1 MIIKKNF
8 DMKIDLDPDMI
19 ASFFEECSEKNF
31 KELQET
37 AEKID
42 DTSLSYL
49 AGFYLKKLFNEN
61 PEKFNAF
68 VGTYKLNTQP
78 KKEPKPVEEV
88 KMPKERDVLLLKD
101 KFGNWNRFHVLS
113 VDEYTYILMAN
124 SVLDAVFWGKWRLI
138 FSKSQ
143 VETGLK
149 NGTFRI
155 DKECNHEKD

>member
-37 AEKID
+37 AEKMD
-42 DTSLSYL
+42 EMSLSYL

-78 KKEPKPVEEV
+78 KKESEPVKEV

-101 KFGNWNRFHVLS
+101 KFAL
-113 VDEYTYILMAN
+113 A
-124 SVLDAVFWGKWRLI
+124 AVCV
-138 FSKSQ
+138 Q
-143 VETGLK
+143 
-149 NGTFRI
+149 
-155 DKECNHEKD
+155 